1 MSELLERYLADASA
15 SESRFTMHELFQAS
29 GYAALVYFLFS
40 YLISFGSRQPLV
52 EWINPGRRYLP
63 LLAGVL
69 FAGAYSLLAR
79 AVLKYNNSHSQ
90 LLRQLVNEEKAQ
102 SEVVGAM
109 SFAVFG
115 VTLLMLFLWCWWNLP
130 RHPRTFST
138 NPKNLLK
145 EYRRAIRHYVR
156 WKGGLDYAYLCEIR
170 NEVGTVMAEGAN
182 DRDILRGLYRMPEVP
197 NAELDADPRK
207 GIAEQKR
214 LWQEE
219 AQRIFRELPR
229 LDELLKPIRQGANV
243 TFCFDV
249 NVGAV
254 YLEVMVKPTG
264 DPAAANALYLFAA
277 SLNEHE
283 VERMTAG
290 RHFYALSEAI
300 HHIRRGVTK
309 G

>member
-1 MSELLERYLADASA
+1 
-15 SESRFTMHELFQAS
+15 MHEILQAS

-52 EWINPGRRYLP
+52 EWINPGRRFLP

-79 AVLKYNNSHSQ
+79 AVFKYRNSHSE
-90 LLRQLVNEEKAQ
+90 LLAQLVNEEKAQ
-102 SEVVGAM
+102 AEVVGAM
-109 SFAVFG
+109 SFVVFAV
-115 VTLLMLFLWCWWNLP
+115 TMLMLYLWCWWNLP

-138 NPKNLLK
+138 NPKNLVR

-156 WKGGLDYAYLCEIR
+156 WKGGLDYAFLFEFC
-170 NEVGTVMAEGAN
+170 NGTGRVVAEGSR
-182 DRDILRGLYRMPEVP
+182 DKDILRGLYRLPEVP
-197 NAELDADPRK
+197 DAAIDADPAAAV
-207 GIAEQKR
+207 AEQKR
-214 LWQEE
+214 LWQQE
-219 AQRIFRELPR
+219 AARIFADLPR
-229 LDELLKPIRQGANV
+229 FDELLKPVRQGVNV

-254 YLEVMVKPTG
+254 YLEVMQRPQG
-264 DPAAANALYLFAA
+264 EPANALYLFAA
-277 SLNEHE
+277 TLNEHE
-283 VERMTAG
+283 VEKMTAG
-290 RHFYALSEAI
+290 KHFYALSEAL